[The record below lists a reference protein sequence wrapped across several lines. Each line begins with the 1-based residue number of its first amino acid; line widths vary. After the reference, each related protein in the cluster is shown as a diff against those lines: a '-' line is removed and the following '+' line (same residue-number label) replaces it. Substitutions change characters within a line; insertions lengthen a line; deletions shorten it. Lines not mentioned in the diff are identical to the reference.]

1 MAIIKESVEI
11 KRPIDKVF
19 AYTIDA
25 KNWPKWQP
33 FPDAEQTS
41 QGPVGVGTTFKGR
54 IRLMGRTMKWT
65 SKATE
70 YELNKKFGKDIISGP
85 ITNEQH
91 NTYESIEGGTRFTI
105 QYNVKVG
112 GFMKLFSPMM
122 MSSLRKALI
131 KALGNLKGILETQ
144 T

>member
-11 KRPIDKVF
+11 KRPVDEVF
-19 AYTIDA
+19 AYTTDA
-25 KNWPKWQP
+25 NNWPKWQP

-41 QGPVGVGTTFKGR
+41 QGPVGVGTTFKGS
-54 IRLMGRTMKWT
+54 IHLMGRTMEWT
-65 SKATE
+65 AKAVE
-70 YELNKKFGKDIISGP
+70 YELNKKLGKDIISGP
-85 ITNEQH
+85 LANEQR

-105 QYNVKVG
+105 QYDVNVS

-131 KALGNLKGILETQ
+131 KALGNLKGILEAQ
-144 T
+144 A

>member
-11 KRPIDKVF
+11 KRPVDEVF
-19 AYTIDA
+19 AYTTDA

-41 QGPVGVGTTFKGR
+41 KGPVGVGTTFKGR

-70 YELNKKFGKDIISGP
+70 YDLNKKFGKDIFSGP
-85 ITNEQH
+85 ITNEQR

-105 QYNVKVG
+105 QYNVKVD

-131 KALGNLKGILETQ
+131 KALGNLKVILETQ
-144 T
+144 A